1 MEPDRL
7 DFASDVLAAQRGDAA
22 AEQRLVSDNL
32 PLVTAIAK
40 RFLNRGVEM
49 DDLRQLGSIG
59 LLKAIRRFDVSLNV
73 CFSTYAVPLI
83 AGEIKRFLR
92 DDGMIKFS
100 RSAKQLAA
108 AVSAALQEEPEL
120 CIDVLADRLNVTPED
135 LAVAAASATA
145 VASLDEPLSEDGES
159 RFERVGT
166 DTQEDTCV
174 QKLSLDAAIT
184 HLSQRE
190 QLLIRLRY
198 REEKT
203 QAEVGRILGVSQVQ
217 VSRIEKKILSALR
230 DRMQD
235 Q

>member
-120 CIDVLADRLNVTPED
+120 CIDALADRLSVTRED

-145 VASLDEPLSEDGES
+145 VASLDEPLSEDGVS

-174 QKLSLDAAIT
+174 QKLSLDAAIR

-217 VSRIEKKILSALR
+217 VSRMEKKILSALR

>member
-108 AVSAALQEEPEL
+108 AVSDALQEEPEL
-120 CIDVLADRLNVTPED
+120 CIDALADRLNVTRED
-135 LAVAAASATA
+135 LAVAAASATT

-159 RFERVGT
+159 QYERVGT

-174 QKLSLDAAIT
+174 QKLSLDAAIR

-217 VSRIEKKILSALR
+217 VSRMEKKILSALR

>member
-1 MEPDRL
+1 MEPDRI

-32 PLVTAIAK
+32 PLVSAIAK

-120 CIDVLADRLNVTPED
+120 CIDALADRLNVTRED
-135 LAVAAASATA
+135 LAVAAASATV

-174 QKLSLDAAIT
+174 QKLSLDAAIR

-217 VSRIEKKILSALR
+217 ISRMEKKILSALR

>member
-1 MEPDRL
+1 MEPDRI
-7 DFASDVLAAQRGDAA
+7 DFASDVLAAQLGDAA

-49 DDLRQLGSIG
+49 DDLKQLGSIG

-120 CIDVLADRLNVTPED
+120 CIDALADRLNVTPED
-135 LAVAAASATA
+135 LAVAAASATT

-198 REEKT
+198 RDEKT

-217 VSRIEKKILSALR
+217 ISRMEKKILSALR

>member
-120 CIDVLADRLNVTPED
+120 CIDALADRLNVTRED

-145 VASLDEPLSEDGES
+145 VASLDEPLSEDGVS

-174 QKLSLDAAIT
+174 QKLSLDAAIR

-203 QAEVGRILGVSQVQ
+203 QAEVGKILGVSQVQ
-217 VSRIEKKILSALR
+217 ISRMEKKILSALR

>member
-1 MEPDRL
+1 MEPDRI

-32 PLVTAIAK
+32 PLVSAIAK

-120 CIDVLADRLNVTPED
+120 CIDALADRLNVTRED
-135 LAVAAASATA
+135 LSVAAASATT

-174 QKLSLDAAIT
+174 QKLSLDAAIR

-217 VSRIEKKILSALR
+217 VSRMEKKILSALR

>member
-120 CIDVLADRLNVTPED
+120 CIDALADRLNVTRED

-145 VASLDEPLSEDGES
+145 VASLDEPLSEDGVS

-174 QKLSLDAAIT
+174 QKLSLDAAIR

-217 VSRIEKKILSALR
+217 ISRMEKKILSALR

>member
-7 DFASDVLAAQRGDAA
+7 DFASDILAAQRGDAA

-120 CIDVLADRLNVTPED
+120 CIDALADRLNVTRED
-135 LAVAAASATA
+135 LAVAAASATT

-159 RFERVGT
+159 RFERVGI

-174 QKLSLDAAIT
+174 QKLSLDAAIR

-203 QAEVGRILGVSQVQ
+203 QADVGRILGVSQVQ
-217 VSRIEKKILSALR
+217 ISRMEKKILSALR